1 MDREQVLARL
11 DQCSAEMKAQGVR
24 SLYMFGSTARGT
36 ARVESDIDLFIE
48 TDPDSRFNAFDLVEL
63 KALLEQRLE
72 TRVDLSTRDGLHP
85 RLRDD
90 IEGQAI
96 RVF

>member
-1 MDREQVLARL
+1 MDREQALARL
-11 DQCSAEMKAQGVR
+11 GECSAEMKAQGVR
-24 SLYMFGSTARGT
+24 SLYMFGSTARGA
-36 ARVESDIDLFIE
+36 ARAESDVDLFIE

-63 KALLEQRLE
+63 KALLERRLE
-72 TRVDLSTRDGLHP
+72 AKVDLSTRDGLHP
-85 RLRDD
+85 RLRAD